1 VDEAASENNMLKYTA
16 KRLLMVIPVMIG
28 VSIIV
33 FALMRVFSPDPA
45 PIVLGQ
51 HATQEKMTAWRDKEG
66 LNQPVVTQYVT
77 YMRGALRGDL
87 GTSYYTNTP
96 VSKEIGARF
105 PATIELALAAILF
118 ASIVGVLLGVVAAVN
133 KNSLW
138 DAGGTLLALV
148 GVSIPIFWLGILF
161 IMFFTGFL
169 HWLPSGG
176 RINVLLEPPHVTGL
190 YLVDSLLAGDY
201 AAFKDAAIHIIL
213 PALALGMYSMAII
226 TRMTRSSMLETLGQD
241 YVRTARAKGL
251 AERIVIGKH
260 ALRNSLIPVVTVIG
274 LQFGA
279 LLGGAL
285 LTESV
290 FSWPGIGKFT
300 VDCILKSDF
309 PIVQGIVL
317 LVAVVFVVINLV
329 ADLLYAVLDPRI
341 SYASKAEG

>member
-1 VDEAASENNMLKYTA
+1 MLKYVI

-51 HATQEKMTAWRDKEG
+51 HATQAAMTSWREHNG
-66 LNQPVVTQYVT
+66 LNGPVVIQYLIYV
-77 YMRGALRGDL
+77 RNALHGDL
-87 GTSYYTNTP
+87 GMSYYTNTP
-96 VSKEIGARF
+96 VATEIAARF
-105 PATIELALAAILF
+105 PATIELALAAITF
-118 ASIVGVLLGVVAAVN
+118 ATIVGVLLGIVAAVK
-133 KNSLW
+133 KNTII
-138 DAGGTLLALV
+138 DAGGTLIALV

-161 IMFFTGFL
+161 IMFFCGFL
-169 HWLPSGG
+169 HLLPSGG
-176 RINVLLEPPHVTGL
+176 RIDVLLEPPHITGF
-190 YLVDSLLAGDY
+190 YMID
-201 AAFKDAAIHIIL
+201 AALQGQWDAFGSAAIHIVL
-213 PALALGMYSMAII
+213 PALTLGMYSMAII

-251 AERIVIGKH
+251 GEGMVIGKH
-260 ALRNSLIPVVTVIG
+260 ALRNSLIPVTTVVG
-274 LQFGA
+274 LQFGS

-317 LVAVVFVVINLV
+317 LVAIVFVTVNLG
-329 ADLLYAVLDPRI
+329 ADLAYAFLDPRI
-341 SYASKAEG
+341 KYSSKKGD